1 MSYEKNYWIML
12 VVLLGLGLGAGPAA
26 AGTFTTIDYPSGT
39 GGTYA
44 CDISGGNIVGY
55 NYTLFSPDSY
65 LGFLYNGST
74 YTTVT
79 YPPEGIENFATAP
92 CGISGNNIVGYFQ
105 VPDSYQFGFL
115 DNGSTYSTLNDP
127 LGKNGTWVTGIHG
140 SNIVG
145 YYKDSAGN
153 FHGFETSVPEPST
166 FLLLAVGSV
175 SLLVYSW
182 WRRRRVRGGQDR
194 KCNGLTHFIWFDKRP
209 VYVPAC
215 LYVVSVIWPNLFPVC
230 RRGAAHLLVRSRL
243 TPPSRRII
251 IQAVV
256 QSTFRSNRSLP

>member
-1 MSYEKNYWIML
+1 MKQNYWIML

-44 CDISGGNIVGY
+44 CGISGGNIVGY

-115 DNGSTYSTLNDP
+115 YNGSAYT
-127 LGKNGTWVTGIHG
+127 
-140 SNIVG
+140 
-145 YYKDSAGN
+145 
-153 FHGFETSVPEPST
+153 
-166 FLLLAVGSV
+166 
-175 SLLVYSW
+175 
-182 WRRRRVRGGQDR
+182 
-194 KCNGLTHFIWFDKRP
+194 C
-209 VYVPAC
+209 
-215 LYVVSVIWPNLFPVC
+215 
-230 RRGAAHLLVRSRL
+230 
-243 TPPSRRII
+243 
-251 IQAVV
+251 
-256 QSTFRSNRSLP
+256 